1 MGIIGRYPRI
11 ENFVVNSS
19 TKNSY
24 ARTISATCK
33 ISFELDEGNG
43 VKDNVGFCWGSLFDN
58 AVLVSGY
65 PILQRPQPNTGL
77 EMSLSTMAYLLRSY
91 QIIRY
96 EERVIMKGFHRLLV
110 ATLTTSS
117 VVLWHLFSSTSSNER
132 ISYFDGR
139 LDTLDLTNFQ
149 IQSLRT
155 LEKTR
160 HIVGWCVNAENLCGG
175 WQSVFF
181 LSERQML
188 IFS

>member
-1 MGIIGRYPRI
+1 
-11 ENFVVNSS
+11 
-19 TKNSY
+19 
-24 ARTISATCK
+24 
-33 ISFELDEGNG
+33 
-43 VKDNVGFCWGSLFDN
+43 
-58 AVLVSGY
+58 
-65 PILQRPQPNTGL
+65 
-77 EMSLSTMAYLLRSY
+77 
-91 QIIRY
+91 
-96 EERVIMKGFHRLLV
+96 MKGFHRLLV